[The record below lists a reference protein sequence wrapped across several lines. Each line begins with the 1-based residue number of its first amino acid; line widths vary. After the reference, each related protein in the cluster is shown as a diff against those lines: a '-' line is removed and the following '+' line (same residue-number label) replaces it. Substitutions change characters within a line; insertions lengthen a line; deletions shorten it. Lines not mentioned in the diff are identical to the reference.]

1 MGGVSFTKALSRS
14 ASGDLRFQATS
25 LAGFQIERVLLGV
38 GDDSFA
44 GYLTFEAA
52 DCAFDAFIIVNLYL
66 CHSKDLRFRFATE
79 KLTQRAPHVSIRVE
93 APLAIFVLI
102 ATRFADREPGALHTK
117 RHCTDP
123 VLPDQDPNQH
133 LAAYRVTVR
142 GLLPRRSP
150 K

>member
-1 MGGVSFTKALSRS
+1 MTTDYLTNSFFVGGVSFTKALSRS

-66 CHSKDLRFRFATE
+66 CHSKTSE
-79 KLTQRAPHVSIRVE
+79 
-93 APLAIFVLI
+93 FVL
-102 ATRFADREPGALHTK
+102 RPKSLHNARHTCQSGLK
-117 RHCTDP
+117 R
-123 VLPDQDPNQH
+123 L
-133 LAAYRVTVR
+133 
-142 GLLPRRSP
+142 
-150 K
+150 